1 MPVIRTEIPVADGYG
16 PAARLSGPVRDLEP
30 SQVLLDRDLALDD
43 ALLFGSRRGTMPGH
57 SRERHQRP
65 AVRHAEE
72 SRVDLR
78 ALDAE
83 HQVVALTFE
92 AGDLEF
98 HFAVDQSRTPVLQ
111 EFRRPGAKTLP
122 C

>member
-1 MPVIRTEIPVADGYG
+1 MTVIRAEIPVADCYG
-16 PAARLSGPVRDLEP
+16 PAARLSGPVCDPEP
-30 SQVLLDRDLALDD
+30 PQVLLDRDLALDD
-43 ALLFGSRRGTMPGH
+43 ALLFGSRRGTMPRH

-78 ALDAE
+78 ALDPE
-83 HQVVALTFE
+83 QQIVALTFE

-111 EFRRPGAKTLP
+111 EFTS
-122 C
+122 